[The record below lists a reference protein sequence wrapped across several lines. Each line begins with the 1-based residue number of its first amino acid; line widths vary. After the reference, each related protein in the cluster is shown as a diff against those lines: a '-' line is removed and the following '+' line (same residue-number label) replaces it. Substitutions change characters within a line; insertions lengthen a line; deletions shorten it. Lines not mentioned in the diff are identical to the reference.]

1 MAQILIVSLNF
12 APERTATGKTTFG
25 RARHLAQAGHEVT
38 VVAGFPHYPEW
49 RVHEGYRR
57 RVLAR
62 DEIDGVKIVRGWHTV
77 PSRPSAFGRAS
88 MEASFALTSLLAT
101 GRVEQPDLVL
111 GVFPILADGLAA
123 WATARRFHVPFGLFV
138 QDLSGRAAAQS
149 GMRGAR
155 RLTGTAERVE
165 RFLMRRADRIA
176 IITDGFRRPIEAYG
190 VAPERIRLLP
200 DWTPVESPTVPR
212 NDVRRRMGWPL
223 DRPVALHT
231 GNMGYKQALEN
242 VIDAA
247 CIAQQRGSDISFVLV
262 GDGNQREQ
270 LVHRAQQFA
279 LQNLTFMPLQDEA
292 VYASM
297 LGAADVLILNQR
309 ATLTDMSFPSKLAGY
324 MASGRPV
331 VAAVNR
337 GSEAAREVVA
347 SDGGVLVPPED
358 PPSLL
363 AALQGLVDDPVRA
376 VSLGHRAQEYALD
389 RWSTEEIARSLE
401 SFVESVANGAG
412 RHMRRCV
419 DDS

>member
-1 MAQILIVSLNF
+1 
-12 APERTATGKTTFG
+12 
-25 RARHLAQAGHEVT
+25 
-38 VVAGFPHYPEW
+38 
-49 RVHEGYRR
+49 
-57 RVLAR
+57 
-62 DEIDGVKIVRGWHTV
+62 
-77 PSRPSAFGRAS
+77 
-88 MEASFALTSLLAT
+88 LAT
-101 GRVEQPDLVL
+101 SRVKRPDLVL
-111 GVFPILADGLAA
+111 GVFPILADGLTA

-155 RLTGTAERVE
+155 RLTGTAERAE

-190 VAPERIRLLP
+190 VVPERIRLLP
-200 DWTPVESPTVPR
+200 DWTPVESPTVAR

-223 DRPVALHT
+223 DRPVVLHT

-247 CIAQQRGSDISFVLV
+247 CVAQQQGSDIFFVLV

-270 LVHRAQQFA
+270 LVRRAQQSA
-279 LQNLTFMPLQDEA
+279 LRNLTFMPLQDEA

-331 VAAVNR
+331 VAAVNER
-337 GSEAAREVVA
+337 SEAAREVVA
-347 SDGGVLVPPED
+347 SSGGVLVPPED

-363 AALQGLVDDPVRA
+363 AGLQGLVDDPVRA
-376 VSLGHRAQEYALD
+376 VSLGHRAQEYALN

-401 SFVESVANGAG
+401 SFVESVADGAG